1 MEREGRRASRS
12 EGFNHALCAIRPR
25 RRPPVPMGS
34 EGLNF
39 QRRRFNRRGLTFCRT
54 GSDYTRTR
62 PQGLTAAFNGQR
74 LMATRCVATI
84 GAPSCRPFNQSAGV
98 SDVRG

>member
-12 EGFNHALCAIRPR
+12 EGFNHELCAVRPR
-25 RRPPVPMGS
+25 CRPPVPMGS

-62 PQGLTAAFNGQR
+62 PQGLTAAFNGRR
-74 LMATRCVATI
+74 LMSPRGVAAI
-84 GAPSCRPFNQSAGV
+84 GAPSCLPSNQSAGV
-98 SDVRG
+98 LGLRG